1 MRNILAL
8 ATFVLATSAIA
19 CDIQPSELSVGGI
32 VSGATEASVTRLV
45 GEPAE
50 RVETGEG
57 IELRYSDLVA
67 TVAYLEQ
74 KASGVQRRVVALRG
88 TGARACTPR
97 GLCPGMPA
105 SEVTR
110 IYGPSTPVSRET
122 GTFFEFQP
130 EGLACWL
137 QVDATGGI
145 VKSVAV
151 ACQP

>member
-1 MRNILAL
+1 MRSILAL
-8 ATFVLATSAIA
+8 ATFVLATSAIG
-19 CDIQPSELSVGGI
+19 CEIQPSELSVGGV
-32 VSGATEASVTRLV
+32 VSGATEASVTRLL

-50 RVETGEG
+50 RAETGEG
-57 IELRYSDLVA
+57 IELRYPELVA

-74 KASGVQRRVVALRG
+74 AAPGVQRRVVALRG

-105 SEVTR
+105 SEATR
-110 IYGPSTPVSRET
+110 IYGPSTPVRRES

-137 QVDATGGI
+137 QVAATGGI
-145 VKSVAV
+145 VESVAV